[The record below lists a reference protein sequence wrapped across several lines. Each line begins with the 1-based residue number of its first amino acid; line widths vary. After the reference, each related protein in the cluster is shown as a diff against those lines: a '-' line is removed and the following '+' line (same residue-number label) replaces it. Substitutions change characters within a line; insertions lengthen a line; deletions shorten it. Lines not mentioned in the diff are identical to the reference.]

1 MMRGGPELDRVKQY
15 LRAFTDELA
24 QDRAP
29 ELREFWPA

>member
-1 MMRGGPELDRVKQY
+1 MMRGDPELDRLKQY
-15 LRAFTDELA
+15 LRAFTDEHA